1 MLHIN
6 MYIYGQIPVIYILKS
21 SVMCTLHDYQK
32 LVLIKL
38 KINLDII
45 LSEITFDNGV
55 VKR

>member
-1 MLHIN
+1 
-6 MYIYGQIPVIYILKS
+6 
-21 SVMCTLHDYQK
+21 MCTLHDYQK

-45 LSEITFDNGV
+45 LSEMTFDNGI